1 MSQPPDPMA
10 QLLSL
15 WGESATS
22 WIKGAQASWQQ
33 VAAAFGLP
41 PIDAPDPAG
50 LQGLWTSLWGEYQT
64 DLSGLPDDAFTVD
77 FAPLAKAFAA
87 SISGTAD
94 ARQQRMVRDWTDAM
108 AVKARLGPEYY
119 ADPAQTPVRPTPREL
134 VHQRGDVSLH
144 RYRAQGPRTPEPLL
158 IVYSVINRSY
168 ILDLCEGTSFVQHLL
183 DAGLDVFMVEWGETR
198 TGDRDTT
205 LDWTVTDAL
214 DSCVDAIEQLTGSP
228 RVALFGHCIGGT
240 FAAMYAALHPERVAR
255 FLALTAP
262 FKASD
267 GGVVAW
273 WTNPASFPVDQV
285 LDEHGHMPAKLI
297 RYTFMALKPY
307 YELMKWR
314 MFIQTL
320 GDEDAMAR
328 FRVIDRWANDNVD
341 IPAEVFRPF
350 VTEVLQSERLL
361 AGEAELGGRR
371 VDLSAITC
379 PLLNIAAKDD
389 WIVNPDG
396 AFALKESVRSKGYR
410 ELLLE
415 GGHLSLILDP
425 RQRERWTE
433 LSEFLLHGHAA

>member
-1 MSQPPDPMA
+1 MSQPTDPMA

-15 WGESATS
+15 WGESATA
-22 WIKGAQASWQQ
+22 WIKGAQSSWDQ
-33 VAAAFGLP
+33 VASAFGLP
-41 PIDAPDPAG
+41 ALGAPDNAG
-50 LQGLWTSLWGEYQT
+50 LQGLWTSLWGEYET

-77 FAPLAKAFAA
+77 FAPLAAAFSA
-87 SISGTAD
+87 SMTRTAD
-94 ARQQRMVRDWTDAM
+94 ARQQRMVRDWTDVM

-119 ADPAQTPVRPTPREL
+119 ADPSTVAVRPTPREL
-134 VHQRGDVSLH
+134 VHRRGDVTLY
-144 RYRAQGPRTPEPLL
+144 RYRSDGPRLGEPVL

-183 DAGLDVFMVEWGETR
+183 EQGLDVFMVEWGETR
-198 TGDRDTT
+198 SGDVDTT

-214 DSCVDAIEQLTGSP
+214 DSCVTAIETLTGSAQ
-228 RVALFGHCIGGT
+228 VALFGHCIGGT
-240 FAAMYAALHPERVAR
+240 FGAMYAALHPDRVAR

-262 FKASD
+262 FRASD

-273 WTNPASFPVDQV
+273 WTNKASFPVDQV
-285 LDEHGHMPAKLI
+285 LDSHGHMPAKLI

-314 MFIQTL
+314 MFVQTL

-328 FRVIDRWANDNVD
+328 FRVIDKWANDNVD

-361 AGEAELGGRR
+361 DGEAELGGRR
-371 VDLSAITC
+371 IDLGAITC

-396 AFALKESVRSKGYR
+396 AFALRGAVPADAYR
-410 ELLLE
+410 ELLLD

-425 RQRERWTE
+425 RQRGRWSE
-433 LSEFLLHGHAA
+433 LSDFLRHGHRE

>member
-1 MSQPPDPMA
+1 MSEPVDPMA

-22 WIKGAQASWQQ
+22 WIQGAQASWQQ
-33 VAAAFGLP
+33 VATSFGLP
-41 PIDAPDPAG
+41 SMGAQDPAH
-50 LQGLWTSLWGEYQT
+50 LQGLWSSLWGEYQA
-64 DLSGLPDDAFTVD
+64 DLGGLPADAFTVD
-77 FAPLAKAFAA
+77 FAPLAAAFGA
-87 SISGTAD
+87 SMTGTAD
-94 ARQQRMVRDWTDAM
+94 PRQQRMVRDWTDAM

-119 ADPAQTPVRPTPREL
+119 ADPTQTPVRPTPRAL
-134 VHQRGDVSLH
+134 VHQRNNVSLH
-144 RYRAQGPRTPEPLL
+144 RYQSDGPRTGEPVL

-183 DAGLDVFMVEWGETR
+183 DAGLDVFMVEWGETV
-198 TGDRDTT
+198 TGDRQTT
-205 LDWTVTDAL
+205 LDWTVSDAL
-214 DSCVDAIEQLTGSP
+214 DSCVSVIEELTGSSQ
-228 RVALFGHCIGGT
+228 VALFGHCIGGT

-262 FKASD
+262 FRSSD
-267 GGVVAW
+267 GGVVAFCA
-273 WTNPASFPVDQV
+273 NPASFPVDQV

-314 MFIQTL
+314 MFVQTL
-320 GDEDAMAR
+320 GDEHAMAR

-350 VTEVLQSERLL
+350 VSEVLQSERLL
-361 AGEAELGGRR
+361 DGEATLGDARI
-371 VDLSAITC
+371 DLGAITC
-379 PLLNIAAKDD
+379 PLLNVAAKDD

-396 AFALKESVRSKGYR
+396 AFALRRAVPEGAYR

-433 LSEFLLHGHAA
+433 LSDFLLHGHGA